1 MNQSSSRTSVND
13 IHTSP
18 NEEDKTSPE
27 WLFEQSQFHSVNTG
41 NTERYFISLSEEE
54 CVYEALLLG
63 KICGIQT
70 ILFNIKT
77 KLNLNIRCDFS
88 KWNWVLKIKM
98 KMLPAW
104 QLT

>member
-41 NTERYFISLSEEE
+41 NTERCFISLGKKRLSEEKKSVFMKHCYWE
-54 CVYEALLLG
+54 KYVEF
-63 KICGIQT
+63 K
-70 ILFNIKT
+70 LFYLI
-77 KLNLNIRCDFS
+77 
-88 KWNWVLKIKM
+88 
-98 KMLPAW
+98 
-104 QLT
+104 